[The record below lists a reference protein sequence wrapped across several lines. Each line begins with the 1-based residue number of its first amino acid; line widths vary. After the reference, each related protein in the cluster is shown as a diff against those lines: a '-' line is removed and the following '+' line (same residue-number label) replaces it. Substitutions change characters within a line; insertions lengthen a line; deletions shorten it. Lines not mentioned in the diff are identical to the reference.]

1 MNYASRFG
9 NNSNNPGR
17 ELNTTITNYIKDI
30 DDNVYLNIV
39 IDHPEPTYNKA
50 VPNSNTPQCYL
61 SNDDSVIAQY
71 SVTKND
77 SIIDKASDYY
87 LSVLRFTIPLD
98 ATPLFIM
105 PIIPNTCTIPVP
117 LGYPDLTPFIIGI
130 KYNGN
135 YFPINLNYVAQDY
148 TPIVAQCKPL
158 QNSLLQVISPYYYV
172 YNYEVLL
179 NMINAGITTVLTN
192 SGLLALFP
200 GYIAPYFYMNPS
212 TNLISL
218 VIPKYFTEVVAPA
231 VAIPELYINNVL
243 NTYLDG
249 FNTTYNGTGNLK
261 GNDVIF
267 KFNTRPDNFY
277 VPNGTTEVATTIPGI
292 ALPATPY
299 YYRFI
304 QEFSCLEYWT
314 SLRRIIVSS
323 NSLPTRNQYVPVAN
337 NSNIITNTN
346 TNAIVS
352 TFPIIADLMLQLDNS
367 PGLSRSMCYY
377 NPTAQYQLV
386 DLISNGEIR
395 NIDISL
401 FWEDRDGNLYPIE
414 LSLLQ
419 QCSIKLGFFN
429 KELYK
434 GKPNIL

>member
-1 MNYASRFG
+1 MNYY
-9 NNSNNPGR
+9 NNTLNNPGR
-17 ELNTTITNYIKDI
+17 VLNTQITNVVRDI
-30 DDNVYLNIV
+30 NDNVYLNIV
-39 IDHPEPTYNKA
+39 IDHPEPRYNFG
-50 VPNSNTPQCYL
+50 VTGPNNPQCYL
-61 SNDDSVIAQY
+61 TGDDSVVASY

-77 SIIDKASDYY
+77 RIIERASDYY

-105 PIIPNTCTIPVP
+105 PIVPNTVNAGNT
-117 LGYPDLTPFIIGI
+117 GGAPDLTPFIIGI
-130 KYNGN
+130 EYNGS
-135 YFPINLNYVAQDY
+135 YFPINLNYVAQNN
-148 TPIVAQCKPL
+148 VAIKPL
-158 QNSLLQVISPYYYV
+158 QNCPLQVISEYYYV

-179 NMINAGITTVLTN
+179 NMINTAITTVLTN

-200 GYIAPYFYMNPS
+200 GYLAPYFYLNS
-212 TNLISL
+212 NTNLISL
-218 VIPKYFTEVVAPA
+218 VVPNYFTEIIAPEVALPK
-231 VAIPELYINNVL
+231 LYVNNIL

-249 FNTTYNGTGNLK
+249 FNTKYKGTGNLT
-261 GNDVIF
+261 GNDVEF
-267 KFNTRPDNFY
+267 VFNTKPNNNY
-277 VPNGTTEVATTIPGI
+277 VPCGTTAPVTTIPP
-292 ALPATPY
+292 ALPAKPY
-299 YYRFI
+299 YYRFV

-337 NSNIITNTN
+337 NSAIPSNTN
-346 TNAIVS
+346 TNAITS
-352 TFPIIADLMLQLDNS
+352 SFPIISDLVLQLDNS
-367 PGLSRSMCYY
+367 PGLSRSICYY
-377 NPTAQYQLV
+377 NPSAQYQLV
-386 DLISNGEIR
+386 DLISDCEIR
-395 NIDISL
+395 TIDISL